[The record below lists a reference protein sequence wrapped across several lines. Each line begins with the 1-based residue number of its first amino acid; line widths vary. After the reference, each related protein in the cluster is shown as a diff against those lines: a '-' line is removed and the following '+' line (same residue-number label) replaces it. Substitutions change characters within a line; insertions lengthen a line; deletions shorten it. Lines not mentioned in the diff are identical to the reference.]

1 VKYRLGLA
9 ATILLLAGNAASGDP
24 EARRP
29 SPPAP
34 SAKRASKDKHAP
46 PAKVDPPVEAKPPEP
61 QIDELACAHV
71 VQKNHI
77 AMKLCYQ
84 RILKREPE
92 LRVKMTTRVR
102 IANTGHVTGVSFA
115 ETALAREDIGQCL
128 AHAIEQWEF
137 PAASAE
143 YDFEFPI
150 LLMRD

>member
-1 VKYRLGLA
+1 VQFRVGLGVV
-9 ATILLLAGNAASGDP
+9 LLLVCNAASGEPD
-24 EARRP
+24 AA

-34 SAKRASKDKHAP
+34 RTARRASKDKHAP
-46 PAKVDPPVEAKPPEP
+46 PAKIEPPAPPQPPEP
-61 QIDELACAHV
+61 VIDELACAHV

-102 IANTGHVTGVSFA
+102 IANTGHVTRVSFA
-115 ETALAREDIGQCL
+115 EAALAREDIGQCL
-128 AHAIEQWEF
+128 ARAIEQWEF
-137 PAASAE
+137 PTASAE